1 LPDDITNNF
10 EITFWKKLL
19 TERARI
25 NANRLQNWDAINSLS
40 LVPTPMIADAMDGRN
55 VIEALRPVLKEGNVT
70 GPALTVKTEQWD
82 WGTVI
87 TAIESARIGDVI
99 LIESAGSN
107 TAVWGGLT
115 SLAAQTR
122 GVAGSIIYGACRDID
137 VIKKLKFP
145 VWAKSVT
152 PRAGKPLR
160 EGQINIP
167 ITIGESTVEPND
179 IIRAD
184 AVGVVF
190 VPSEN
195 VKEVALKVEI
205 ISQKEK
211 KIEEGLKKGRNFSEL
226 I

>member
-1 LPDDITNNF
+1 MPDDRTNNF

-19 TERARI
+19 TERTRI
-25 NANRLQNWDAINSLS
+25 NANRLQNWDAIKFLS
-40 LVPTPMIADAMDGRN
+40 LVSTPIIADAMDGRN
-55 VIEALRPVLKEGNVT
+55 VIEALCPVLQGGNVT
-70 GPALTVKTEQWD
+70 GPALTVKTKPWD

-87 TAIESARIGDVI
+87 TAIESARVGDVI

-107 TAVWGGLT
+107 TAVWGGLA
-115 SLAAQTR
+115 SLAAQNR
-122 GVAGSIIYGACRDID
+122 GVVGSIIYGACRDTD
-137 VIKKLKFP
+137 VIKELKFP

-152 PRAGKPLR
+152 PRAGKPLN

-190 VPSEN
+190 VPSQN
-195 VKEVALKVEI
+195 VNEVALKVDI
-205 ISQKEK
+205 VLKKEK
-211 KIEEGLKKGRNFSEL
+211 MIEEGLKRGRNFSEL

>member
-1 LPDDITNNF
+1 
-10 EITFWKKLL
+10 
-19 TERARI
+19 
-25 NANRLQNWDAINSLS
+25 
-40 LVPTPMIADAMDGRN
+40 MDGKN
-55 VIEALRPVLKEGNVT
+55 VIEALCPVLQGGNVT
-70 GPALTVKTEQWD
+70 GPALTVKTKPWD

-87 TAIESARIGDVI
+87 TAIESARVGDVI

-107 TAVWGGLT
+107 TAVWGGLA
-115 SLAAQTR
+115 SLAAQNR
-122 GVAGSIIYGACRDID
+122 GVVGSIIYGACRDTD
-137 VIKKLKFP
+137 VIKELKFP

-152 PRAGKPLR
+152 PRAGKPLN

-190 VPSEN
+190 VPSQN
-195 VKEVALKVEI
+195 VNEVALKVDI
-205 ISQKEK
+205 VLKKEK
-211 KIEEGLKKGRNFSEL
+211 MIEEGLKRGRNFSEL